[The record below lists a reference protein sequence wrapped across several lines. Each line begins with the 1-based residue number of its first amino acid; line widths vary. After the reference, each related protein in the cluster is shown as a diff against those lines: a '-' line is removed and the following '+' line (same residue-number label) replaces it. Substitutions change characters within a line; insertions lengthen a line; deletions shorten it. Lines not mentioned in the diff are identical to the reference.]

1 MIGEYL
7 YPSCLLK
14 LLLTNRLLYI
24 RLLPLIHR
32 LATEEKDGLQAL
44 HWAVAQGHKPLVTL
58 LLEGGADINSQC
70 SDTKEYEKTP
80 LQLAASRGD
89 TAMVQLLLKRG
100 ANVNLQTPKKVS
112 ALYLAL
118 GFEDAIFKDS
128 YFFERSENQVKS
140 QRENKEE
147 IIELLIQNGANPNY
161 LSRNRISSLH
171 IAVIVQSE
179 RIVRLL
185 LDNGAEVDLADSAGF
200 TPLHTLVSSR
210 DGRVDGFVRLLLEYG
225 ADINAMTPNGD
236 TALHWAAAM
245 APNILA
251 VKTLLAGGVDIGT
264 RNQAGDTA
272 LDRAQAN
279 AEYTPGEVSEII
291 QLLEKQGSELSKCKR
306 RASGGKS
313 LLLDIE

>member
-24 RLLPLIHR
+24 RLLPLMHR
-32 LATEEKDGLQAL
+32 LATEEKDGLPAL

-58 LLEGGADINSQC
+58 LLEKGADINSQC
-70 SDTKEYEKTP
+70 SGIKEHERTP
-80 LQLAASRGD
+80 LHLAASRGD

-118 GFEDAIFKDS
+118 GIEDAIFKDS
-128 YFFERSENQVKS
+128 YFYELSENQVKS
-140 QRENKEE
+140 QREE
-147 IIELLIQNGANPNY
+147 IIEHLIQNGANPNY
-161 LSRNRISSLH
+161 LTYSRISSLH
-171 IAVIVQSE
+171 IAVITQSE

-185 LDNGAEVDLADSAGF
+185 LDNGAEVDLVDSTGF

-210 DGRVDGFVRLLLEYG
+210 DGCVNGFVRLLLEYG
-225 ADINAMTPNGD
+225 ANINAMTPNGD

-245 APNILA
+245 APNKLA
-251 VKTLLAGGVDIGT
+251 VEMLLAGGVDIGT
-264 RNQAGDTA
+264 RNQAGNTA
-272 LDRAQAN
+272 LDRARAG
-279 AEYTPGEVSEII
+279 YTPGEATEII
-291 QLLEKQGSELSKCKR
+291 QLLEEQGSKLSSCKR

>member
-1 MIGEYL
+1 MSYFTNLPCEIHYMIGEYL

-14 LLLTNRLLYI
+14 LLLTNRLLYN

-70 SDTKEYEKTP
+70 SDTKEHEKTP
-80 LQLAASRGD
+80 LHLAVSRGD
-89 TAMVQLLLKRG
+89 IAMVQLLLKRG
-100 ANVNLQTPKKVS
+100 ANVNLQTSKKAS

-210 DGRVDGFVRLLLEYG
+210 NGRVDGFVRLLLEYG
-225 ADINAMTPNGD
+225 ADVNAMTLSGD
-236 TALHWAAAM
+236 TALHWAAM
-245 APNILA
+245 TPNILA
-251 VKTLLAGGVDIGT
+251 VKTLLAGGVDIGI

-279 AEYTPGEVSEII
+279 AEYTPGEISEII
-291 QLLEKQGSELSKCKR
+291 QLLEEQGSELSKCN
-306 RASGGKS
+306 
-313 LLLDIE
+313 